1 MGLGEIRRRFR
12 KGEAVK
18 RGDWSGQKVLG
29 QAGAGTGRHQ
39 RGRSS
44 AAGAS
49 ASIFR
54 ELGASSKAGHRWEGW
69 AFGLEIGP
77 HC

>member
-18 RGDWSGQKVLG
+18 RGDWSGQKVPG
-29 QAGAGTGRHQ
+29 KAGPGTGRHQ

-49 ASIFR
+49 ASISR

-69 AFGLEIGP
+69 AFGPEIRA
-77 HC
+77 HH